1 MTRVKRLAKEG
12 SLIVVGQIM
21 TVVGALVLV
30 RVLTK
35 HLDPAQYGQLSL
47 GLTVASLVNAVVMG
61 GLINGII
68 RFYSIAAE
76 KQDLS
81 GYLRASR
88 RLMLYATLVVVMV
101 ISLLV
106 IIGRSWLGYSQWTA
120 LAAAALVFS
129 VFSAYNGALS
139 GIQNAARQR
148 AIVALHGSL
157 DAWLKIGLVL
167 VVMFWLGNSSE
178 TVVIGY
184 AFSSLLVTSSQLFF
198 LSRTI
203 LVHKQQPTKDH
214 QWMGQ
219 IWAYSLPFATWGI
232 FGWAQQSSARWAL
245 EAFTTTE
252 TVGLYSVLS
261 QLGYAPIQMATGTVL
276 TFLTPILFARSGD
289 GSSVVR
295 RDNVCELTNKLVVLG
310 LGLTTVAALVAALL
324 HSYIFHLLVN
334 NTYSSVS
341 YFLPWFVLAGGIFAV
356 AQIYASR
363 VMALLMPKKII
374 PAYIGSSTIG
384 IASAIAGTFYFELAG
399 AVVAMLAHA
408 ISYFLWIFITVKSI
422 DKQAVQSC

>member
-12 SLIVVGQIM
+12 SSIVVGQIM

-35 HLDPAQYGQLSL
+35 YLDPAQYGQLSL
-47 GLTVASLVNAVVMG
+47 GLTVAGLVNAVVMG

-76 KQDLS
+76 KHDLS

-88 RLMLYATLVVVMV
+88 RLMLYATLVVLMV

-129 VFSAYNGALS
+129 VLSAYNGALS
-139 GIQNAARQR
+139 GIQNAARQH

-167 VVMFWLGNSSE
+167 VVLLWLGNSSE
-178 TVVIGY
+178 AVVIGY
-184 AFSSLLVTSSQLFF
+184 ACSSLLVTFSQLVF
-198 LSRTI
+198 LRRTI
-203 LVHKQQPTKDH
+203 PAQKKQPTTNH
-214 QWMGQ
+214 QWMAQ
-219 IWAYSLPFATWGI
+219 IWAYSLPFAIWGI
-232 FGWAQQSSARWAL
+232 LGWAQQSSARWAL

-295 RDNVCELTNKLVVLG
+295 RDNVRELTNKLVVLG
-310 LGLTTVAALVAALL
+310 LGLTTFAVLVAVLL
-324 HSYIFHLLVN
+324 HSYIFHVLVS
-334 NTYSSVS
+334 NTYFSVS
-341 YFLPWFVLAGGIFAV
+341 YFLPWVVLAGGIFAV

-363 VMALLMPKKII
+363 TMALLMPKKII
-374 PAYIGSSTIG
+374 PASIGSSVIG
-384 IASAIAGTFYFELAG
+384 IAAAIVGSYYFALAG
-399 AVVAMLAHA
+399 AVFTMVIHA
-408 ISYFLWIFITVKSI
+408 TVYFLWIFFTIKSI
-422 DKQAVQSC
+422 DKRVA